1 MENLNNVIS
10 EFMRRALD
18 IVYDWCREQIL
29 YISPNKTIEILLSNT
44 RNLDE
49 IWVIT
54 IDGKSVNC
62 NVKTK

>member
-1 MENLNNVIS
+1 
-10 EFMRRALD
+10 MRRALD

-29 YISPNKTIEILLSNT
+29 FISLNKTIEILLSNT

-54 IDGKSVNC
+54 IDGKSVKFSRE
-62 NVKTK
+62 VKYLGVSIRYNI